1 MSKTDWG
8 NICDRADTCAQ
19 TGAAA
24 FFGGI
29 KNAQIM
35 LNGPLWCYFYATRH
49 LEQSHRDMGERF
61 HGSQPD
67 NTAVVY
73 GTEKFLLEALE
84 NLKANDFHPDV
95 LLIENS
101 CAMGLIG
108 DDLSGIAKKAK
119 LDFPVLTMD
128 SGGSI
133 GGFAEGYSKAALTL
147 LKSLELKKA
156 ASPNPLCVNLLG
168 ATDFYYNGKADTR
181 EIMRLLH
188 LSGCEVNCVLGAGSD
203 LSSIRQIGR
212 ASLNI
217 VIHAEL
223 GLKIASYL
231 QEQLGQP
238 YIVAGMPYGTSG
250 TMDWLKKIS
259 EAVPLQT
266 AQAESEADEKQSY
279 LTSWTNEM
287 RCVWGEL
294 WLERVIAAAPAAT
307 ALGIAQALRSEWL
320 DTGELTV
327 ICQNDIDIDLLPHDM
342 ADTIYIA
349 GKDSQQIEKLLGG
362 FDSGLLLAGSNET
375 SVMTRNKRRDVISCN
390 IAFPV
395 RDEMLLTDTPFC
407 GIRGSAHM
415 VQRLWNKYIA
425 YKAERNFHETQRQR
439 NH

>member
-8 NICDRADTCAQ
+8 NICGRADTCAQ

-147 LKSLELKKA
+147 LKSLELEKTA
-156 ASPNPLCVNLLG
+156 RPDPLCVNLIG
-168 ATDFYYNGKADTR
+168 ATDFYYNGRADTR
-181 EIMRLLH
+181 EIVRLLK
-188 LSGCEVNCVLGAGSD
+188 LCGCEVNCVLGAGSD
-203 LSSIRQIGR
+203 LNSIRRIGR

-231 QEQLGQP
+231 KERLDQP
-238 YIVAGMPYGTSG
+238 YIMAGLPYGTVG
-250 TMDWLKKIS
+250 TRDWLKKIG
-259 EAVPLQT
+259 EAVPLDL
-266 AQAESEADEKQSY
+266 AQAESEADDMQSY
-279 LTSWTNEM
+279 LTSWTNEI
-287 RCVWGEL
+287 RCIWGEL
-294 WLERVIAAAPAAT
+294 WLDRVITAAPPAA
-307 ALGIAQALRSEWL
+307 ALGIAQALRGEWL
-320 DTGELTV
+320 DTGELNV
-327 ICQNDIDIDLLPHDM
+327 ICRNDIDLDLLPHDM
-342 ADTIYIA
+342 ADNIYIA
-349 GKDSQQIEKLLGG
+349 GRDSQQIEKLLDG
-362 FDSGLLLAGSNET
+362 FDNGLLLGSSNEA
-375 SVMTRNKRRDVISCN
+375 SIMRRHNRRDVLSCN

-395 RDEMLLTDTPFC
+395 RDELLLTDTPFC
-407 GIRGSAHM
+407 GLKGSAHM
-415 VQRLWNKYIA
+415 VQRLWNEFIMHSKGI
-425 YKAERNFHETQRQR
+425 KGE
-439 NH
+439 

>member
-84 NLKANDFHPDV
+84 NLKSNGFHPDV

-156 ASPNPLCVNLLG
+156 ASPNPLCINLIG

-181 EIMRLLH
+181 EIVRLLK
-188 LSGCEVNCVLGAGSD
+188 LCGCEVNCVPGAGSD
-203 LSSIRQIGR
+203 LNSVRQIGR

-223 GLKIASYL
+223 GLKIAAYL
-231 QEQLGQP
+231 KERLDQP
-238 YIVAGMPYGTSG
+238 YIVAGLPYGTAG
-250 TMDWLKKIS
+250 TRDWLKKIG
-259 EAVPLQT
+259 EAVPLKIET
-266 AQAESEADEKQSY
+266 AMREADEMQAY
-279 LTSWTNEM
+279 LTSWTNEI
-287 RCVWGEL
+287 RCIWGEL
-294 WLERVIAAAPAAT
+294 WLDRVIVAAPPAA
-307 ALGIAQALRSEWL
+307 ALGIAQALRGEWL
-320 DTGELTV
+320 DTGELNV
-327 ICQNDIDIDLLPHDM
+327 ICRNDIDLDLLPHDM
-342 ADTIYIA
+342 ADNIYIA
-349 GKDSQQIEKLLGG
+349 GRDSQRIEKLLNE
-362 FDSGLLLAGSNET
+362 FDSGLLLAGSNEA
-375 SVMTRNKRRDVISCN
+375 SIMTRNNRRNVLSCN

-395 RDEMLLTDTPFC
+395 RDELLLTDTPFC
-407 GIRGSAHM
+407 GLKGSAHM
-415 VQRLWNKYIA
+415 VQRLWNEFIA
-425 YKAERNFHETQRQR
+425 YSKRKA
-439 NH
+439 